1 MMRVKQSFAGIEN
14 FEDPSEAEKVAGE
27 DPDHYLRDLYN
38 AIGEADGYV
47 KKYPSWTFY
56 IQTMTPEQAGTQKF
70 NPFDITK
77 VSGFLK
83 EVSSFGI
90 TFLVVF
96 P

>member
-1 MMRVKQSFAGIEN
+1 
-14 FEDPSEAEKVAGE
+14 
-27 DPDHYLRDLYN
+27 
-38 AIGEADGYV
+38 
-47 KKYPSWTFY
+47 
-56 IQTMTPEQAGTQKF
+56 MTPEQAGKQKF

-96 P
+96 TYIIYFTRLKYNLYLTSRIIRLVGHHIKMPKTNDLWCD